1 MVWGLRAQAR
11 VFKSCQFQVT
21 WCMFAC
27 GVFQMC
33 VFCTLCV
40 PYCGACGASRCPRT
54 SFLIFVSF
62 HFPLL
67 VTSGSPTGPWP
78 TGFLTESRAVRSR
91 SCLWG
96 AGVGGPPDP
105 PDPPWI
111 IHRSA
116 ALRQKGDDAFLCA
129 SVPSRAEQP
138 ITERVKEKV
147 ADA

>member
-1 MVWGLRAQAR
+1 MVWGLRAQVR
-11 VFKSCQFQVT
+11 VFKSCQFQVS

-33 VFCTLCV
+33 VFYPCHIV
-40 PYCGACGASRCPRT
+40 VGASRCPRT
-54 SFLIFVSF
+54 SFLIFVPF

-67 VTSGSPTGPWP
+67 VTSGSPAGPWP
-78 TGFLTESRAVRSR
+78 TGFLTESRAVRSWG
-91 SCLWG
+91 CLWG
-96 AGVGGPPDP
+96 GGA

-111 IHRSA
+111 IHCSPT
-116 ALRQKGDDAFLCA
+116 LRQKGGDAFLCA

-138 ITERVKEKV
+138 VTERIKEKV